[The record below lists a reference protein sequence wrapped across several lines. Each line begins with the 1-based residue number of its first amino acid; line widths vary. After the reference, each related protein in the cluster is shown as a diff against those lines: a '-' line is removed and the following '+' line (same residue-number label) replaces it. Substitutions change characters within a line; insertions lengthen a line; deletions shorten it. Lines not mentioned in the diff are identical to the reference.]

1 MRLSPFARLPL
12 ALALLAACSI
22 PTFAQTS
29 PRDDRPRNCSI
40 SGRVIIGGNPAF
52 NKTILVAELRGQDG
66 GGSIV
71 INNGALM
78 GDAIV
83 HSLKT
88 DADGRYQVANLRA
101 GNYEVRVQADAYVSE
116 KKSDLRQRHVAL
128 DDGEAAEN
136 VDFALVRGGVITGR
150 VTDAAGHPLIAQRLQ
165 IHPVQEDG
173 QRDQHQ
179 DYPNHEALETD
190 DRGIYRLYGLRAGR
204 YRLSAGGAGYSPFGA
219 TSNKYPVTY
228 HPDTIDEKQAK
239 LIEVKEGNE
248 VTEVDIRLGA
258 KKATYTV
265 AGRVLEVETNQ
276 PLAQVT
282 LMCFGRGGPD
292 AAMASFN
299 GTTTTDV
306 KGNFRLDGLPSGQ
319 YSIHLSPNFGFY
331 DQSEHYS
338 EPAKFEI
345 KDADLSGVEVQ
356 AKRGATISGALIVA
370 ANQDAQNKVN
380 LAQLMI
386 STQITRKATGQS
398 GTDEPAQD
406 FSASGFTA
414 AKIKGDGSF
423 RITGLPP
430 GNVRF
435 ELVDISGHA
444 PKITRVER
452 NGVESPAIEV
462 KAGEAVT
469 GVRLILAYAKGA
481 IRGQV
486 NIMGGQLPDGWKII
500 AFAHRLDDPGNS
512 DGGGYAEV
520 DGKSRFV
527 MEGLLD
533 GEYELVVMGH
543 MNNKPTSH
551 TSRARQRVRI
561 ANGGEVQVN
570 VTLDL
575 SKKDQ
580 EERQ

>member
-1 MRLSPFARLPL
+1 MRLSLYARFLI
-12 ALALLAACSI
+12 ALAMLAACSFST
-22 PTFAQTS
+22 PAQTP
-29 PRDDRPRNCSI
+29 PRDDRPRNRSI
-40 SGRVIIGGNPAF
+40 TGRVTIGGNPAF
-52 NKTILVAELRGQDG
+52 NKTVMVAELRGQDG
-66 GGSIV
+66 GGIV
-71 INNGALM
+71 INNGALA

-88 DADGRYQVANLRA
+88 DADGRYRAANLRA

-116 KKSDLRQRHVAL
+116 KKSDRRQRVVAL

-165 IHPVQEDG
+165 VHLVQEDG
-173 QRDQHQ
+173 QREQHH

-219 TSNKYPVTY
+219 AANKYPVTY
-228 HPDTIDEKQAK
+228 YPDTTDEKQAK
-239 LIEVKEGNE
+239 IIEVKEGGE
-248 VTEVDIRLGA
+248 VAEVDIRLGA

-282 LMCFGRGGPD
+282 LMCFGRGGQD

-306 KGNFRLDGLPSGQ
+306 KGNFRLDGLPAGQ
-319 YSIHLSPNFGFY
+319 YSIQLSPDLGFLG
-331 DQSEHYS
+331 QTEHYT

-356 AKRGATISGALIVA
+356 AKRGATISGAVIVA

-386 STQITRKATGQS
+386 STEITRKPTGQS

-414 AKIKGDGSF
+414 AKINSDGSF

-435 ELVDISGHA
+435 ELVNISGHA

-486 NIMGGQLPDGWKII
+486 NITGGQLPDGWKII
-500 AFAHRLDDPGNS
+500 AFANRRDDPGNH
-512 DGGGYAEV
+512 DGGHAEV
-520 DGKSRFV
+520 DGKGRFA

-533 GEYELVVMGH
+533 GEYELMVVAH
-543 MNNKPTSH
+543 MNNRPTNQAPPSV
-551 TSRARQRVRI
+551 RQRVRI
-561 ANGGEVQVN
+561 TNGGEMQVN

-575 SKKDQ
+575 SKKEQ
-580 EERQ
+580 E